1 MKLKIGIFDSG
12 IGGFTILNSL
22 LKTRKDVE
30 VFYLADTKRIP
41 YGNKNFKEIRIIANE
56 ICTFFEDKN
65 LDALLIA
72 CNTTNACA
80 LDILKNNLR
89 IPCFDLINSVSEI
102 VNKQIIGVLATQT
115 TVRTSYYKNAIS
127 SKKENLKIFQ
137 QECPKLVSEIER
149 EKLNFS
155 KLNYLLDLYLRPLL
169 KKNVQELILGCSHY
183 PLIYDFLRKKID
195 SNIKIIDPSEALI
208 KNFNESFAI
217 PKTDCYESTSYENV
231 NFFVT
236 SKKED
241 FSKKVSIWL
250 EINKEIRL
258 VNLRSNV

>member
-22 LKTRKDVE
+22 LDTRKDVE

-41 YGNKNFKEIRIIANE
+41 FGNKNFKEIRLIANE
-56 ICTFFEDKN
+56 ICNFFEDKN

-80 LDILKNNLR
+80 LDILEKGLN

-102 VNKQIIGVLATQT
+102 VNKQIVGILATQT
-115 TVRTSYYKNAIS
+115 TVKSSYYKKAIS
-127 SKKENLKIFQ
+127 SKRGDLKIFQ
-137 QECPKLVSEIER
+137 NECPEFVSEIEK
-149 EKLNFS
+149 EKLDFV
-155 KLNYLLDLYLRPLL
+155 KLNNLADLYLKPLL
-169 KKNVQELILGCSHY
+169 NKNIEELILGCSHY
-183 PLIYDFLRKKID
+183 PLIYDFLRKKIN

-208 KNFNESFAI
+208 KKFNESFVI
-217 PKTDCYESTSYENV
+217 PETDRYEYLSFENV
-231 NFFVT
+231 KFFVT
-236 SKKED
+236 SERD
-241 FSKKVSIWL
+241 EFSKKVKFWL
-250 EINKEIRL
+250 GINKEIKL

>member
-41 YGNKNFKEIRIIANE
+41 FGNKNYKEIRIIAKE
-56 ICTFFEDKN
+56 ICTFFEDIK

-80 LDILKNNLR
+80 LDILKDNLK
-89 IPCFDLINSVSEI
+89 IPCFDLINSVSEM

-115 TVRTSYYKNAIS
+115 TVNSSYYKKAIS
-127 SKKENLKIFQ
+127 SKKENMKIFQ
-137 QECPKLVSEIER
+137 QECPEFVSEIEK
-149 EKLNFS
+149 EKLNFD
-155 KLNYLLDLYLRPLL
+155 KLNYLSDLYLKPLL
-169 KKNVQELILGCSHY
+169 IKNIEELVLGCTHY
-183 PLIYDFLRKKID
+183 PLIYDLLRKKID
-195 SNIKIIDPSEALI
+195 SKIKIIDPSEALI
-208 KNFNESFAI
+208 KKFNESFAL
-217 PKTDCYESTSYENV
+217 PKTDCYESLSYESV
-231 NFFVT
+231 KFFVT
-236 SKKED
+236 TKNDE
-241 FSKKVSIWL
+241 FSKKVKIWL
-250 EINKEIRL
+250 EINKEISL

>member
-22 LKTRKDVE
+22 LKTRKDVD

-41 YGNKNFKEIRIIANE
+41 FGNKNVKEIRLIAQE

-102 VNKQIIGVLATQT
+102 VNKEIIGVLATKT
-115 TVRTSYYKNAIS
+115 TVRTSYYKTAIS
-127 SKKENLKIFQ
+127 SKKKNLKIYQ

-169 KKNVQELILGCSHY
+169 KKNIQELILGCSHY

-208 KNFNESFAI
+208 KKFNESFII
-217 PKTDCYESTSYENV
+217 PKTYRYESLSFDNIK
-231 NFFVT
+231 FFVT
-236 SKKED
+236 AEKDE
-241 FSKKVSIWL
+241 FSKKVKFWL
-250 EINKEIRL
+250 GINKEIRL